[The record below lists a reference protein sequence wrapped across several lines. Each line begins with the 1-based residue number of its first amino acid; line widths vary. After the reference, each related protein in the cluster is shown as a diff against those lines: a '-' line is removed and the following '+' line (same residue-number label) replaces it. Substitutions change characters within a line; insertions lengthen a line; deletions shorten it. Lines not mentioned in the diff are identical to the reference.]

1 MKPERTI
8 DMGGFYIKKYRFDNP
23 VNPLDFVQNLLDLG
37 LNITKITVKES
48 VESDMQSLDGASFE
62 AGEFITQ
69 YDQISSRIRD
79 GSFEIRILYNNLPTF
94 ITIADLSDTAALTTV
109 MEDLDLR
116 EILQQR
122 TDAV

>member
-1 MKPERTI
+1 M
-8 DMGGFYIKKYRFDNP
+8 
-23 VNPLDFVQNLLDLG
+23 
-37 LNITKITVKES
+37 NITKITVKES
-48 VESDMQSLDGASFE
+48 VESDMKSLDGASFE

-69 YDQISSRIRD
+69 YDQISSQVRD
-79 GSFEIRILYNNLPTF
+79 GSFEIRILYNKLPTF

-109 MEDLDLR
+109 MEELDLR

>member
-1 MKPERTI
+1 MKLERTI
-8 DMGGFYIKKYRFDNP
+8 DMVGFYIKKYRFDNP

-37 LNITKITVKES
+37 LNITTVTVKES

-69 YDQISSRIRD
+69 YDQISSQIRD

-94 ITIADLSDTAALTTV
+94 ITIAEMSDTAALTTV